1 MRLAITTLTALGLL
15 FGAAA
20 VQAAEDSGASENSA
34 GYQKNEQGA
43 APESPA
49 ASGSSAGQQQDEGSA
64 SSSSGAKDGSS
75 E

>member
-20 VQAAEDSGASENSA
+20 VQAAEESGASENSPA
-34 GYQKNEQGA
+34 IQKNEQGA
-43 APESPA
+43 VPD
-49 ASGSSAGQQQDEGSA
+49 ASGSSAGHQEQDEGSA
-64 SSSSGAKDGSS
+64 SGSSGAKDGST